1 MLSRSAHA
9 IWPTGAHASFR
20 VERLGTGDF
29 ARYYGTR
36 TWGVASHFVWVNR
49 FNESLTLELKQPDA
63 MAELNE
69 LLVRLDVLVK
79 NNALGTARCM
89 SLRYEV
95 LCAANPRLTFYDI
108 SEYGKECTHNEKK
121 A

>member
-1 MLSRSAHA
+1 MLFRSAHA
-9 IWPTGAHASFR
+9 IWPTGAHASLR
-20 VERLGTGDF
+20 VERLGSGDF
-29 ARYYGTR
+29 ARYYGRR
-36 TWGVASHFVWVNR
+36 TWGMASHLVWVNH
-49 FNESLTLELKQPDA
+49 FYLSLTLEFKQTDA

-69 LLVRLDVLVK
+69 LLVKLDVLVK
-79 NNALGTARCM
+79 NNVLGTARCM

-95 LCAANPRLTFYDI
+95 LCAANPRLTVYDI